1 MATLRGSRPTAA
13 ARGAGP
19 GLSDMKE
26 TAMTETRSILRDK
39 DGKPTE
45 DESVVYAAPRT
56 GPATPG
62 LSRNELS

>member
-1 MATLRGSRPTAA
+1 
-13 ARGAGP
+13 
-19 GLSDMKE
+19 MKE